1 MKRRSIALA
10 LTIALFLA
18 PASAR
23 AQASAHAAHGTAPA
37 AASDTAGVIAALDQ
51 LISALK
57 AKDSLGMRAVLHDQ
71 ARFTLLRPA
80 PEGGVRV
87 AIFDAQ
93 TFPRLVSG
101 PNSPSLD
108 EPIRNLRVTIDADL
122 ATVWA
127 EYQVR
132 IDGRVSHC
140 GYDAFHLVRQAGAW
154 KILNV
159 SDTFRREGCGPIW
172 P

>member
-1 MKRRSIALA
+1 MRRLSIVVPAIALSLA
-10 LTIALFLA
+10 SA
-18 PASAR
+18 PAH
-23 AQASAHAAHGTAPA
+23 AQATGHAGHSATPA
-37 AASDTAGVIAALDQ
+37 AGGDTAGVVAALNQ

-140 GYDAFHLVRQAGAW
+140 GYDAFQLVRQGGAW

>member
-1 MKRRSIALA
+1 MRRISIAVSALA
-10 LTIALFLA
+10 LFLVS
-18 PASAR
+18 ASAN
-23 AQASAHAAHGTAPA
+23 AQATGHAGHAAPTVSAG
-37 AASDTAGVIAALDQ
+37 DTAGVLAALNQ
-51 LISALK
+51 LITALK
-57 AKDSLGMRAVLHDQ
+57 AKDSLGMRTVLHEQ

-140 GYDAFHLVRQAGAW
+140 GYDAFDLVRQGGVW

-159 SDTFRREGCGPIW
+159 ADTFRREGCGPLW

>member
-1 MKRRSIALA
+1 MPQLVRSLALA
-10 LTIALFLA
+10 CL
-18 PASAR
+18 
-23 AQASAHAAHGTAPA
+23 
-37 AASDTAGVIAALDQ
+37 AGVIVSSTAASQAAPTPATPPGAQPGDTVAIRATLDRFVV
-51 LISALK
+51 ALK
-57 AKDSLGMRAVLHDQ
+57 AKDSLGMRAELHEQ
-71 ARFTLLRPA
+71 ARMTLIRPA
-80 PEGGVRV
+80 PGGGIRIM
-87 AIFDAQ
+87 ALDAQ

-101 PNSPSLD
+101 PNSPALD

-140 GYDAFHLVRQAGAW
+140 GYDAFHLIRQGATW

-159 SDTFRREGCGPIW
+159 SDTFRREGCGAAW
-172 P
+172 